1 MFHKVHARACV
12 IGSLRRSET
21 HSQWERSIT
30 DGILIHCHLLGPPHV
45 LKMVILSNLLV
56 LHRRFD
62 FLENLLDSSVSPWAP
77 VCGGEKR
84 GKKRNDAPI
93 CNSYTLGEM
102 FNSLAVIQ
110 LSSLIK
116 EKTLAFSSPPSR
128 HLFDELSSG
137 VIESVN

>member
-1 MFHKVHARACV
+1 MFHKVHAGACF
-12 IGSLRRSET
+12 IGSFRISET
-21 HSQWERSIT
+21 HSQWERWNT
-30 DGILIHCHLLGPPHV
+30 DGILIHRYSLGPPHV

-62 FLENLLDSSVSPWAP
+62 FLESYLTAALAP
-77 VCGGEKR
+77 GLPSRRK
-84 GKKRNDAPI
+84 NDAPI

-102 FNSLAVIQ
+102 FNSMAVIQ

-116 EKTLAFSSPPSR
+116 EKTLPFSSLLSR

>member
-1 MFHKVHARACV
+1 MFHKVHTRACF
-12 IGSLRRSET
+12 IGSFRIGET
-21 HSQWERSIT
+21 HSQWERWNT
-30 DGILIHCHLLGPPHV
+30 DGILIHRHLLGPLHV

-62 FLENLLDSSVSPWAP
+62 FLESYLTAALAP
-77 VCGGEKR
+77 GLPSRRKK
-84 GKKRNDAPI
+84 KKRRNAPI

-102 FNSLAVIQ
+102 FNSIAVIQ

-116 EKTLAFSSPPSR
+116 EKTLPFSSLLSR